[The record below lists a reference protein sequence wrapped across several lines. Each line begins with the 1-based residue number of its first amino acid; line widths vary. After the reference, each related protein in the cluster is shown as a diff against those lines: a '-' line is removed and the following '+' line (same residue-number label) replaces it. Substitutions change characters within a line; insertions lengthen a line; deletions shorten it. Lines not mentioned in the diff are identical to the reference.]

1 MKKIVYISIIVLFGS
16 CISQE
21 KCLQRFPPEV
31 QTETV
36 TKVEYRDTTIHG
48 GTVEKV
54 ITKDSLILLPG
65 EIRTYIDTSGS
76 AELRFYRNQ
85 YGDLVAECTAKD
97 KTIEK
102 LSQRI
107 TESKTEVIQLP
118 PERFIPWWCKALI
131 TVFGI
136 LALPTIFKIVNPLI
150 FRI

>member
-36 TKVEYRDTTIHG
+36 TKIEYRDTTIQG

-102 LSQRI
+102 LRQRI
-107 TESKTEVIQLP
+107 TESKTEVITKR
-118 PERFIPWWCKALI
+118 EKYIPFWIKGLLLI
-131 TVFGI
+131 TSI
-136 LALPTIFKIVNPLI
+136 LSIPTILKIIKSFIKPI
-150 FRI
+150 